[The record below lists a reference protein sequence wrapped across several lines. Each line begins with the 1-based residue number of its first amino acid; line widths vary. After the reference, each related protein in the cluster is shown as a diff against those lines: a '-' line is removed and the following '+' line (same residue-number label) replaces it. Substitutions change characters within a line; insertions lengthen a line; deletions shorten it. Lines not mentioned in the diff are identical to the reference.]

1 MRDIFRRPYRGTLF
15 VTANRLSSPNDR
27 AESLL
32 LTSIGKLN
40 LSATFYSR
48 ESLRY
53 FVKCLQGARLEI
65 PIVSLQ
71 SCHLV
76 PRAPW
81 PIIDLGRHCRTTWS
95 RSRAHKILTAPRFPD
110 FEKKKPTVL
119 QSNENWILVQAIW
132 SGMAGESLN
141 VFTIQMNNFKITM
154 WLCESN

>member
-15 VTANRLSSPNDR
+15 VPANRLSSPNDR

-65 PIVSLQ
+65 PIVSRQ

-81 PIIDLGRHCRTTWS
+81 PIIDLERHCRTTWS
-95 RSRAHKILTAPRFPD
+95 RSRSAQDSYRATLSRFW
-110 FEKKKPTVL
+110 EKKLTVL

-132 SGMAGESLN
+132 SGMARESLN